1 MMTSVSPG
9 LNAGLL
15 SSFFEYNDREREVG
29 FLIGTYLFI
38 LFFVLLLFAFNS
50 VDMVIISADHAH
62 WYAVHCDNYIF
73 DNLDGIDINPLFLSI
88 YVRLYLSDVAVRL
101 K

>member
-15 SSFFEYNDREREVG
+15 SSFLNITIEREVG
-29 FLIGTYLFI
+29 FIIGTYLFI

-73 DNLDGIDINPLFLSI
+73 DNLDGIDINPLFLYI